1 MEETIKA
8 TFVKDGDWWI
18 GYSDD
23 VPGALTQGKTLEE
36 AKENLIDAIQL
47 IRQPVKYLT
56 GFLIYC
62 FFIVFLTIFY
72 LLSYLFPT

>member
-18 GYSDD
+18 GYSED

-47 IRQPVKYLT
+47 IRQPLKT
-56 GFLIYC
+56 DIAS
-62 FFIVFLTIFY
+62 
-72 LLSYLFPT
+72 LSHKQEITLKINFA

>member
-1 MEETIKA
+1 MEETIKV

-18 GYSDD
+18 GYSDE

-47 IRQPVKYLT
+47 IRQPVKT
-56 GFLIYC
+56 DIAS
-62 FFIVFLTIFY
+62 
-72 LLSYLFPT
+72 LSHKQEITLKINFA

>member
-47 IRQPVKYLT
+47 IRQPVKTDIASSPHKQEITLKIN
-56 GFLIYC
+56 FA
-62 FFIVFLTIFY
+62 
-72 LLSYLFPT
+72 